1 VSKARETEMN
11 WSKAR
16 DRIDRGETGD
26 KIAVGDPAAVPF
38 GADAEAGGASTAKE
52 YIVQSVIAE
61 RAGSAAQAAAHGRTA
76 VRPRRALLGLA
87 LAAIALVCVVAA
99 IAVALVP

>member
-11 WSKAR
+11 WFKAR

-26 KIAVGDPAAVPF
+26 KIAVGDPAAVPL

-52 YIVQSVIAE
+52 HIAQSVIAE
-61 RAGSAAQAAAHGRTA
+61 RAGSAAQAAA
-76 VRPRRALLGLA
+76 RPRRALLGLA
-87 LAAIALVCVVAA
+87 LAALAVVCVVAA